1 MKNNNQLATAIT
13 LATLGLS
20 SPAWSANGELFGID
34 YSSSGF
40 IRVEAAAKTV
50 GEENPF
56 NQRGNVF
63 NGESIDRY
71 GGVNA
76 GTLLG
81 LNLPIAVGVP
91 ISDSATRNGEPA
103 NNDFNFTQLRLENTV
118 QLRFSDNW
126 SATAKIRGIFDMA
139 QYDEFDPNSVNSDA
153 AGFLYGKP
161 NYFEYDDFESGGE
174 QNRLEVAG
182 ENYMV
187 DFPSLYLDY
196 QNGPI
201 LVRAGNQQIAWGQAL
216 FFRVMDVANGLDL
229 RRHLILDF
237 ASEEYADER
246 IASPAIRVS
255 YQLNSSWELDMFAQ
269 AFQPTIYA
277 NPNTPYNVIPSQFTI
292 HDRYSNVNEKI
303 NSGFR
308 LKGNMGDFGAQFMY
322 TNRYNPDGVIRWTA
336 SGVNR
341 DAPGLP
347 GTGAI
352 LAQTPLEV
360 DPTGVWSAEEWFTY
374 AGMARLDGVEGLNKL
389 ITDFPASQL
398 LLARPVNGIDAAK
411 EELDLF
417 FILTGGV
424 GGSLTTGEGMG
435 GLRGHLE
442 REYKREDVFGTGFN
456 YIFTGEPGSWLD
468 QLILNFE
475 VSFTPDRVFT
485 SPDLGQ
491 EYLVE
496 DEYISALVLEKYQR
510 FSRKFPATYI
520 VFQWMHRTESD
531 LFGRHLSGMGGTVDN
546 APTGVDGWDGL
557 VLALQ
562 QPFPGLVWRADL
574 SVLYDTRGG
583 VYVQPALKWKPSGN
597 WNIEAFYSYIDDDLK
612 SNANENVMQ
621 TFDWAEEFGLRVAY
635 QF

>member
-13 LATLGLS
+13 LSALGLS

-63 NGESIDRY
+63 NGESVDRY

-81 LNLPIAVGVP
+81 LNLPISVGVP

-103 NNDFNFTQLRLENTV
+103 NNDFNFTQLRLENTL
-118 QLRFSDNW
+118 QLRFSDNF
-126 SATAKIRGIFDMA
+126 SATAKIRGIFDLA
-139 QYDEFDPNSVNSDA
+139 QYDEFDPDSVNSNA
-153 AGFLYGKP
+153 AGFLYGEP
-161 NYFEYDDFESGGE
+161 NYFEYDDFETGGE

-255 YQLNSSWELDMFAQ
+255 YQVNSSWELDMFVQ
-269 AFQPTIYA
+269 TFQPSIYA

-292 HDRYSNVNEKI
+292 HDSYSNVDEEL

-308 LKGNMGDFGAQFMY
+308 LKGNMGDFGMQFMY

-360 DPTGVWSAEEWFTY
+360 DPSGVWSAEEWFTY

-424 GGSLTTGEGMG
+424 GGSLTTGQGMG

-531 LFGRHLSGMGGTVDN
+531 LFGRHLSGMGGTVNN

-583 VYVQPALKWKPSGN
+583 IYVQPALKWKPSGN